1 LANCWQGALVVTL
14 LTRVSAGVT
23 FGSIARFQAGSITLQ
38 SFLPVVQETLAL
50 HSFHILN
57 IFK

>member
-1 LANCWQGALVVTL
+1 VTL